1 MREEP
6 TDEAPVETPPAA
18 PGSRRAS
25 TGARV
30 MRFTTNLFA
39 TEATVYGIVLVTAL
53 TAVGW
58 KFDTDLEVL
67 AFIVGTTLI
76 FWLTHVYARTVVAP
90 SGAPGHP
97 APVRRA
103 LGEALRHSNGMLIA
117 MLLPA
122 LFLLLAALHVLD
134 EYVAY
139 FIALAIGIVLL
150 MLIGY
155 LVAYRNRRPWWRRIL
170 SAIVTG
176 LLGVVVIVLG
186 VIVH

>member
-1 MREEP
+1 
-6 TDEAPVETPPAA
+6 
-18 PGSRRAS
+18 
-25 TGARV
+25 